1 MHGADGSAY
10 ETAEVNDLTKLR
22 REPFKAD
29 PRWSTI
35 RDILSSTWLCHLAV
49 VDHDGQPIA
58 IPTVHALVGNDL
70 YLHGSAA
77 SRTIKR
83 ATGGKVCVTATE
95 VNGFVMARSVLNHSV
110 NFRSVMVFGT
120 AELIDDPDEKE
131 RALHDYFE
139 TVFPG
144 RWAEVRPPSEN
155 ETKQVSIAKVPLE
168 TASAKIGEGPPDDE
182 DEDYALDVW
191 AGLIPIRQVLDDPVA
206 DPALRDGIPPTA
218 SLERIRE
225 RWSHRAG

>member
-1 MHGADGSAY
+1 MHDAD

-29 PRWSTI
+29 SRWSTI

-49 VDHDGQPIA
+49 VDDGQPIA
-58 IPTVHALVGNDL
+58 IPTVHALVGDDL

-77 SRTIKR
+77 SRTIKH

-110 NFRSVMVFGT
+110 NFRSVMVFGL
-120 AELIDDPDEKE
+120 AELIEDPDEKE

-155 ETKQVSIAKVPLE
+155 ESKQVSIVKVPLE
-168 TASAKIGEGPPDDE
+168 TASAKIGEGPPDDD

-191 AGLIPIRQVLDDPVA
+191 AGVLPISQSFGDPVA
-206 DPALRDGIPPTA
+206 DPQLREGIPQPE
-218 SLERIRE
+218 SLERIR
-225 RWSHRAG
+225 RRFTS

>member
-1 MHGADGSAY
+1 MHGAD
-10 ETAEVNDLTKLR
+10 ETADVNDLTKLR

-35 RDILSSTWLCHLAV
+35 REILTSTWLCHLTV
-49 VDHDGQPIA
+49 VDGDQPIA
-58 IPTVHALVGNDL
+58 IPTVHALVGDDL

-83 ATGGKVCVTATE
+83 ATGGKVCVTATQ
-95 VNGFVMARSVLNHSV
+95 VNGFVLARSVLNHSV
-110 NFRSVMVFGT
+110 NFRSAMVFGT
-120 AELIDDPDEKE
+120 AELIEDPDEKE

-155 ETKQVSIAKVPLE
+155 ESKQVSIVKVPLE

-191 AGLIPIRQVLDDPVA
+191 AGVIPISETFGDPVP
-206 DPALRDGIPPTA
+206 DPQLRAGIPQPE
-218 SLERIRE
+218 SLERIR
-225 RWSHRAG
+225 RRFAR